1 MGLGNKLI
9 ISATGFPGTNKTLR
23 FIQDAFREPLGALAQ
38 LAGDKTIITG
48 VINTAGVVSDGF
60 IVYQNEIIPFKGGAF
75 ANTVT
80 IFESFENVDYNT
92 DINNDAVLDNLPAY
106 RTIYA
111 KCGTGGIDIFN
122 FSELYRLRTL
132 KDLQPIGS
140 IQMWSGTILNIPLGW
155 KLCDGNNGTPNLI
168 NRFVVG
174 AGGNYNVGDFGG
186 LDTVVLTAGQMASHS
201 HNGTTQSSGSH
212 NHTISINQSG
222 SHTHSGHVAQA
233 SGDWRGGGN
242 NSAPNST
249 SYPGNVS
256 TSGLHTHT
264 ANIAAAGNHNH
275 SFTTDALGNNEAHEN
290 RPPYFA
296 LCYIMYVGI

>member
-9 ISATGFPGTNKTLR
+9 VSATGFPGTNKTLR

-60 IVYQNEIIPFKGGAF
+60 IVYQNEIIPFKGGVF

-140 IQMWSGTILNIPLGW
+140 IQMWSGAILNIPLGW

-174 AGGNYNVGDFGG
+174 AGGNYNVGDVGG
-186 LDTVVLTAGQMASHS
+186 LDSVVLTEVQMASHS

-222 SHTHSGHVAQA
+222 SHTHSGHVAEA
-233 SGDWRGGGN
+233 SGDWRGSGI

-249 SYPGNVS
+249 SNPGNVS

-264 ANIAAAGNHNH
+264 ANIAVAGNHNH
-275 SFTTDALGNNEAHEN
+275 SFTTDAVGNNEAHEN

>member
-9 ISATGFPGTNKTLR
+9 VSATGFPGTNKTLR

-48 VINTAGVVSDGF
+48 VVNTAGVVSDGF
-60 IVYQNEIIPFKGGAF
+60 IVYQNEIIPFQGGAF

-80 IFESFENVDYNT
+80 IMESFENVDYNT
-92 DINNDAVLDNLPAY
+92 DVNDDTILDNLPAY

-122 FSELYRLRTL
+122 FSELYKLRTL
-132 KDLQPIGS
+132 KEMQPIGT
-140 IQMWSGTILNIPLGW
+140 IQMWSGTIPNIPLGW
-155 KLCDGNNGTPNLI
+155 RLCDGNNGTPNLI

-174 AGGNYNVGDFGG
+174 AGGTYNVGDVGG
-186 LDTVVLTAGQMASHS
+186 LDAVQLTVAQMAEHS
-201 HNGTTQSSGSH
+201 HNGTTQNSGSH

-222 SHTHSGHVAQA
+222 SHTHSGHVVQA
-233 SGDWRGGGN
+233 SGTWKGGGS
-242 NSAPNST
+242 NSSPNST
-249 SYPGNVS
+249 SNPGSVS
-256 TSGLHTHT
+256 SSGLHTHT
-264 ANIAAAGNHNH
+264 ANIANSGVHNH
-275 SFTTDALGNNEAHEN
+275 AFTTDAVGNNEAHEN

-296 LCYIMYVGI
+296 LCYIMYLGI

>member
-9 ISATGFPGTNKTLR
+9 VSATGFPGTNKTLR

-48 VINTAGVVSDGF
+48 VINIAGVISDGF
-60 IVYQNEIIPFKGGAF
+60 IVYQNEIIPFKGGVF

-140 IQMWSGTILNIPLGW
+140 IQMWSGAIPNIPLGW

-174 AGGNYNVGDFGG
+174 AGGNYNVGDVGG
-186 LDTVVLTAGQMASHS
+186 LDSVVLTAGQMASHS
-201 HNGTTQSSGSH
+201 HNGTTQISGSH

-222 SHTHSGHVAQA
+222 SHTHSGHVAEA

-275 SFTTDALGNNEAHEN
+275 TFTTDAVGNNEAHEN

>member
-9 ISATGFPGTNKTLR
+9 VSATGFPGTNKTLR

-38 LAGDKTIITG
+38 MAGEKTIITG
-48 VINTAGVVSDGF
+48 VVNTAGVVSDGF

-80 IFESFENVDYNT
+80 IFEAFENVDYNT
-92 DINNDAVLDNLPAY
+92 DINNDTVLDSLPAY

-122 FSELYRLRTL
+122 FSELFRLRTL
-132 KDLQPIGS
+132 KDLQPIGT
-140 IQMWSGTILNIPLGW
+140 IQMWGGEIGNIPSGW
-155 KLCDGNNGTPNLI
+155 KLCNGNDGTPNLI
-168 NRFVVG
+168 DRFIVG
-174 AGGNYNVGDFGG
+174 AGGIYNVGDFGG
-186 LDTVVLTAGQMASHS
+186 LNSVQLSVEQMASHS
-201 HNGTTQSSGSH
+201 HNGTTQSAGSH
-212 NHTISINQSG
+212 NHSISINQSG
-222 SHTHSGHVAQA
+222 SHTHSGHVIQA
-233 SGDWRGGGN
+233 SGDWKGGGN

-264 ANIAAAGNHNH
+264 ANIANSGVHNHNF
-275 SFTTDALGNNEAHEN
+275 STDSIGGNEAHEN
-290 RPPYFA
+290 RPPYYA
-296 LCYIMYVGI
+296 LCYIMYLGI

>member
-9 ISATGFPGTNKTLR
+9 VSATGFPGTNKTLR

-38 LAGDKTIITG
+38 MAGEKTIITG
-48 VINTAGVVSDGF
+48 VVNTAGVVSNGF
-60 IVYQNEIIPFKGGAF
+60 ITYNGEIIPFKGGAF

-80 IFESFENVDYNT
+80 IMESFENVNYNT
-92 DINNDAVLDNLPAY
+92 DANDDTVLDSLPAY

-132 KDLQPIGS
+132 KDLQPIGL
-140 IQMWSGTILNIPLGW
+140 IQMWGGTIENIPLGW
-155 KLCDGNNGTPNLI
+155 KLCDGNDGTPNLTDKFI
-168 NRFVVG
+168 VG
-174 AGGNYNVGDFGG
+174 AGDNYEVGNQGG
-186 LDTVVLTAGQMASHS
+186 SKEVALTEAQMPRHS
-201 HNGTTQSSGSH
+201 HNGSTQDAGTHSH
-212 NHTISINQSG
+212 SISINQAGNHS
-222 SHTHSGHVAQA
+222 HSGHVTEAT
-233 SGDWRGGGN
+233 GTWKGGGG

-249 SYPGNVS
+249 STPGNVS
-256 TSGLHTHT
+256 QNGLHTHS
-264 ANIAAAGNHNH
+264 ANIANAGAHNH
-275 SFTTDALGNNEAHEN
+275 SFSTQEVGQSQPHEN